1 MTTRTAPRRVILLLV
16 TLTALCAAVAAASS
30 VGAVDIVFGLPLAL
44 FLPGAALIWAID
56 PWGRAVKGPERLMW
70 SCASSIGIVILG
82 GLLLNLIGGLTRA
95 HWLIL
100 ISAVVA
106 VAAVAAWLRSGS
118 QVEEEHPDLTREGE
132 KPARWATTITLRP
145 VALLVA
151 ALLVVSGALVLS
163 QRTNT
168 ESNREHF
175 VQAWILP
182 QPTGNVFSTTAQLG
196 VRNEEGDTEVLLI
209 RVKVGSSGTSTKTI
223 ELKDG
228 QEWTR
233 QVSRHPGQPVSAT
246 VAIASRPSSIVDRV
260 NLAKPS

>member
-1 MTTRTAPRRVILLLV
+1 M
-16 TLTALCAAVAAASS
+16 LTALCAAVAAASS

-56 PWGRAVKGPERLMW
+56 PWGLAVKGPERFMW
-70 SCASSIGIVILG
+70 SFASSIGIVILG
-82 GLLLNLIGGLTRA
+82 GLLLNLTGGLTRQ

-100 ISAVVA
+100 SSAVVA
-106 VAAVAAWLRSGS
+106 ITAVAAWLRSGNR
-118 QVEEEHPDLTREGE
+118 VGEE
-132 KPARWATTITLRP
+132 PARWVTTLSLRP

-151 ALLVVSGALVLS
+151 AVLVVSGALVLS

-168 ESNREHF
+168 ESSREHF

-209 RVKVGSSGTSTKTI
+209 RVKVGSSGTSTRTVD
-223 ELKDG
+223 LRDG

-233 QVSRHPGQPVSAT
+233 QVSRNPGQPVSAT
-246 VAIASRPSSIVDRV
+246 VAIASRPSSILDRV
-260 NLAKPS
+260 DLAKPS

>member
-16 TLTALCAAVAAASS
+16 MLTAVCAAVAAASS
-30 VGAVDIVFGLPLAL
+30 VGAVDIVFGLPLAV
-44 FLPGAALIWAID
+44 FLPGAALIWAVD

-70 SCASSIGIVILG
+70 SFASSIGIVILG
-82 GLLLNLIGGLTRA
+82 GLLLNLIGGLTRQ

-100 ISAVVA
+100 IGVVVA
-106 VAAVAAWLRSGS
+106 VTAVTGWLRGGD
-118 QVEEEHPDLTREGE
+118 QVGEETPAGRPEGE
-132 KPARWATTITLRP
+132 GSAHWGTALSLRS

-151 ALLVVSGALVLS
+151 AVLVVSGALVLS
-163 QRTNT
+163 ERTNT

-196 VRNEEGDTEVLLI
+196 VRNEEGDTEVLVI
-209 RVKVGSSGTSTKTI
+209 RVKVGSSGASTRNV

-233 QVSRHPGQPVSAT
+233 QVSRNPGQPVSAT
-246 VAIASRPSSIVDRV
+246 VAIASRPSTILDRV
-260 NLAKPS
+260 DLAKPS

>member
-1 MTTRTAPRRVILLLV
+1 M
-16 TLTALCAAVAAASS
+16 LTALCAAVAAASS

-56 PWGRAVKGPERLMW
+56 PWGLAVKGPERFMW
-70 SCASSIGIVILG
+70 SFASSIGIVILG
-82 GLLLNLIGGLTRA
+82 GLLLNLTGGLTRQ

-100 ISAVVA
+100 SSAVVA
-106 VAAVAAWLRSGS
+106 ITAVAAWLRSGNR
-118 QVEEEHPDLTREGE
+118 VGEE
-132 KPARWATTITLRP
+132 PARWVTTLSLRP

-151 ALLVVSGALVLS
+151 AVLVVSVALVLS

-168 ESNREHF
+168 ESSREHF

-209 RVKVGSSGTSTKTI
+209 RVKVGSSGTSTRTVD
-223 ELKDG
+223 LRDG

-233 QVSRHPGQPVSAT
+233 QVSRNPGQPVSAT
-246 VAIASRPSSIVDRV
+246 VAIASRPSSILDRV
-260 NLAKPS
+260 DLAKPS

>member
-1 MTTRTAPRRVILLLV
+1 MTARTAPRQVILLLV
-16 TLTALCAAVAAASS
+16 MLTALCAAVTAASS

-44 FLPGAALIWAID
+44 FIPGASLIWAVD
-56 PWGRAVKGPERLMW
+56 PWGLAVKGPERIMW
-70 SCASSIGIVILG
+70 SFASSIGIVILG
-82 GLLLNLIGGLTRA
+82 GLLLNLTGGLTRQ

-100 ISAVVA
+100 SSAVVA
-106 VAAVAAWLRSGS
+106 ITAVAGWLRSGDRVGGEPARAPS
-118 QVEEEHPDLTREGE
+118 GEEE
-132 KPARWATTITLRP
+132 PARWVTTLSLRS

-151 ALLVVSGALVLS
+151 AVLVVSGVFVLS
-163 QRTNT
+163 ERTNT

-209 RVKVGSSGTSTKTI
+209 RVKVGSSGTSSRTVD
-223 ELKDG
+223 LRDG

-233 QVSRHPGQPVSAT
+233 QVSRNPGQPVSAT
-246 VAIASRPSSIVDRV
+246 VAMASRPSSILDRV
-260 NLAKPS
+260 DLAKPS

>member
-1 MTTRTAPRRVILLLV
+1 MTARTAPRRVVLLLV
-16 TLTALCAAVAAASS
+16 MTTALCAAVAAASS

-44 FLPGAALIWAID
+44 VLPGAALVWAVD
-56 PWGRAVKGPERLMW
+56 PWGRAVKGPERFMW

-82 GLLLNLIGGLTRA
+82 GLLLNLTGGLTRQ

-100 ISAVVA
+100 TAAVVA
-106 VAAVAAWLRSGS
+106 VAAVAAWVRSGS
-118 QVEEEHPDLTREGE
+118 HVGEEHPDGTEGDE
-132 KPARWATTITLRP
+132 PVDRATTLTIRP

-151 ALLVVSGALVLS
+151 AVLVVSGALVLS

-196 VRNEEGDTEVLLI
+196 VRNEEGDTEVLLV
-209 RVKVGSSGTSTKTI
+209 RVKVGSSGTSTRTV

-246 VAIASRPSSIVDRV
+246 VAIASRPSSILDRV
-260 NLAKPS
+260 DLAKPS

>member
-1 MTTRTAPRRVILLLV
+1 M
-16 TLTALCAAVAAASS
+16 LTALCAAVAAASS

-56 PWGRAVKGPERLMW
+56 PWGLAVKGPERFMW
-70 SCASSIGIVILG
+70 SFASSIGIVILG
-82 GLLLNLIGGLTRA
+82 GLLLNLTGGLTRQ

-100 ISAVVA
+100 SSAVVA
-106 VAAVAAWLRSGS
+106 ITAVAAWLRSGNRVGEEPARATS
-118 QVEEEHPDLTREGE
+118 EEEE
-132 KPARWATTITLRP
+132 PARWVTTLSLRP

-151 ALLVVSGALVLS
+151 AVLVVSGALVLS

-168 ESNREHF
+168 ESSREHF

-209 RVKVGSSGTSTKTI
+209 RVKVGSSGTSTRTVD
-223 ELKDG
+223 LRDG

-233 QVSRHPGQPVSAT
+233 QVSRNPGQPVSAT
-246 VAIASRPSSIVDRV
+246 VAIASRPSSILDRV
-260 NLAKPS
+260 DLAKPS

>member
-1 MTTRTAPRRVILLLV
+1 
-16 TLTALCAAVAAASS
+16 VAAASS

-56 PWGRAVKGPERLMW
+56 PWGLAVKGPERFMW
-70 SCASSIGIVILG
+70 SFASSIGIVILG
-82 GLLLNLIGGLTRA
+82 GLLLNLTGGLTRQ

-100 ISAVVA
+100 SSAVVA
-106 VAAVAAWLRSGS
+106 ITAVAAWLRSGNR
-118 QVEEEHPDLTREGE
+118 VGEE
-132 KPARWATTITLRP
+132 PARWVTTLSLRP

-151 ALLVVSGALVLS
+151 AVLVVSGALVLS

-168 ESNREHF
+168 ESSREHF

-209 RVKVGSSGTSTKTI
+209 RVKVGSSGTSTRTVD
-223 ELKDG
+223 LRDG

-233 QVSRHPGQPVSAT
+233 QVSRNPGQPVSAT
-246 VAIASRPSSIVDRV
+246 VAIASRPSSILDRV
-260 NLAKPS
+260 DLAKPS